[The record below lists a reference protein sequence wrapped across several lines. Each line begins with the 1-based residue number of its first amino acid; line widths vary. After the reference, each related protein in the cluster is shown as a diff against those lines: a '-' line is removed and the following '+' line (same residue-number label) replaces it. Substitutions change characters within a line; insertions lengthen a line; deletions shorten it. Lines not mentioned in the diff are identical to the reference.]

1 MTRFR
6 SQSRGAPDGAAAKV
20 AALACQ
26 HLDDVYRYVLYL
38 TGDPSAAEDLT
49 AQTFE
54 AALRSYARFDPRRGS
69 ARAWLCQLA
78 RSAALDHLRGE
89 RRRRRR
95 EDAYAGTRPDR
106 DEARFGEGFSP
117 ELEAALRTLSAG
129 EREVLALR
137 LLLDLDGPTTAR
149 VLGISHTACTTR
161 LSRALR
167 KLEEGMTSHAYA

>member
-1 MTRFR
+1 M
-6 SQSRGAPDGAAAKV
+6 
-20 AALACQ
+20 
-26 HLDDVYRYVLYL
+26 YRYVLYL

-54 AALRSYARFDPRRGS
+54 AALRSYGRFDPRRGT

-78 RSAALDHLRGE
+78 RTAALDHLRGE

-95 EDAYAGTRPDR
+95 EDAYAESRPDR
-106 DEARFGEGFSP
+106 VEQRFGEGFSP
-117 ELEAALRTLSAG
+117 SSRARSRPSRPASARCSRCG
-129 EREVLALR
+129 SCSTWT
-137 LLLDLDGPTTAR
+137 GPTTAR

>member
-6 SQSRGAPDGAAAKV
+6 PSPRGGSDAASSKV
-20 AALACQ
+20 AALACE

-54 AALRSYARFDPRRGS
+54 VALRSYARFDPRRGS

-78 RSAALDHLRGE
+78 RTATLDHLRGE

-95 EDAYAGTRPDR
+95 EEAYAGSQPGAVDQ
-106 DEARFGEGFSP
+106 RFGEGFSP
-117 ELEAALRTLSAG
+117 ELERALGLLSAG

-149 VLGISHTACTTR
+149 VLGISHTACTSR